1 MDIVMYVISHKD
13 FKKPKIACYKSLLVG
28 ADFNTVRLDITD
40 NIGDNISFKNR
51 NYCELTGLYWM
62 WKNSS
67 ADILGLCHYRRYFT
81 KSPVSN
87 SEKYFLNEEDI
98 KRMFEKYDI
107 IVPKKRYYKE
117 KVIQAI
123 NIAPNMDDVKEMEK
137 AIATLTPEYLDAYHN
152 YLNGNECYL
161 YNMCIMKKNMLHKYC
176 EWLFKILTFIENDY
190 HVDNSDS
197 YRSRLFGFLSERL
210 IYVWIIKNIDKTK
223 IKEVRVVKT
232 DEGRAW
238 LVAQDIKNRMRRV
251 AYCIKGERN

>member
-1 MDIVMYVISHKD
+1 M
-13 FKKPKIACYKSLLVG
+13 
-28 ADFNTVRLDITD
+28 LD
-40 NIGDNISFKNR
+40 
-51 NYCELTGLYWM
+51 
-62 WKNSS
+62 
-67 ADILGLCHYRRYFT
+67 
-81 KSPVSN
+81 
-87 SEKYFLNEEDI
+87 
-98 KRMFEKYDI
+98 
-107 IVPKKRYYKE
+107 
-117 KVIQAI
+117 
-123 NIAPNMDDVKEMEK
+123 
-137 AIATLTPEYLDAYHN
+137 
-152 YLNGNECYL
+152 
-161 YNMCIMKKNMLHKYC
+161 KYC

>member
-1 MDIVMYVISHKD
+1 
-13 FKKPKIACYKSLLVG
+13 
-28 ADFNTVRLDITD
+28 
-40 NIGDNISFKNR
+40 
-51 NYCELTGLYWM
+51 
-62 WKNSS
+62 
-67 ADILGLCHYRRYFT
+67 
-81 KSPVSN
+81 
-87 SEKYFLNEEDI
+87 
-98 KRMFEKYDI
+98 MFEKYDI

-161 YNMCIMKKNMLHKYC
+161 YNMCIMKKNMLDKYC